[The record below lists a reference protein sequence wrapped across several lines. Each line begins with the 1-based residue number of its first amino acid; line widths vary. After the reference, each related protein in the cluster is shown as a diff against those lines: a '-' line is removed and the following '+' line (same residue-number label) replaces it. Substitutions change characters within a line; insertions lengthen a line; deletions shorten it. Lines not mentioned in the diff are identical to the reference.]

1 LELVHA
7 EPQFIDWENG
17 QQPRKR
23 VMSKP
28 TTALTTALR
37 ACTPAF
43 SATFVLSLFINLSML
58 VSPLYSMQIYDRVL
72 TSRNG
77 GTLLVLTMMVM
88 AFLALY
94 GMLEFARSGVL
105 VRTGVRFEDML
116 RRPLF
121 DAMMRA
127 ELSPRNRPGQQVIRD
142 ADMIRESL
150 SSGLAATL
158 CDLPWTPVFVALCFF
173 LHPLLGAIALAGAVI
188 LFSLALITE
197 YLTKA
202 SYAETSKLTNE
213 AHGIAASALRN
224 GEVVRGL
231 GMGDTMQ
238 DRWCGVQSQAI
249 ASAAIAHEMGA
260 SVHAVGKF
268 VRVAVQTALLCAGAW
283 LAIDGSISPGA
294 MMASSI
300 VMGRAL
306 APVEQTV
313 GQWRRILACR
323 SAWKRL
329 QQLFDALPA
338 MAAPTALPTPIGRL
352 SADNVVVWP
361 PLSARPSVKYVS
373 FSLDAGQSLAIVG
386 ASGSGKSSLA
396 RALAGV
402 WQLRDGTV
410 RLDEAAIT
418 QWDQN
423 QLGKHIGY
431 LPQDIDLFNGSIA
444 ENIARLGT
452 IDKDALIAAAKQ
464 AGAHEA
470 ILRLPKGYDTVIGD
484 GGIQLSGGMRQRVG
498 LARAL
503 YGDPKLIILDE
514 PNSNLDDEGERAL
527 ASAMAQMKAAKRTVI
542 VITHRPAV
550 LNSVDLM
557 LVMSFGQAIA
567 FGKRD
572 DVISKMRGN
581 RVAVVDKPIEKARL
595 VAANA

>member
-1 LELVHA
+1 ME
-7 EPQFIDWENG
+7 
-17 QQPRKR
+17 K
-23 VMSKP
+23 
-28 TTALTTALR
+28 TANSLTQALR
-37 ACTPAF
+37 TCYPAF

-58 VSPLYSMQIYDRVL
+58 VSPLYSMQVYDRVL

-77 GTLLVLTMMVM
+77 GTLVLLTMIVM

-94 GMLEFARSGVL
+94 GLLEFARSGVL

-142 ADMIRESL
+142 ADMIRETL

-173 LHPLLGAIALAGAVI
+173 LHPLLGAIALVGAIV

-202 SYAETSKLTNE
+202 SHAENSKFANM
-213 AHGIAASALRN
+213 AQGIAASALRN
-224 GEVVRGL
+224 GEAVRGL
-231 GMGDTMQ
+231 GMADTMQ
-238 DRWCGVQSQAI
+238 DRWAGMQSQAI
-249 ASAAIAHEMGA
+249 AAAADANEKGA

-323 SAWKRL
+323 AAWKRL

-338 MAAPTALPTPIGRL
+338 MPAQTELPTPIGKL

-361 PLSARPSVKYVS
+361 PMSARPSVKYVS
-373 FSLDAGQSLAIVG
+373 FALEAGQSMAIVG

-410 RLDEAAIT
+410 RLDEASIT

-431 LPQDIDLFNGSIA
+431 LPQDIDLFNGTIA
-444 ENIARLGT
+444 DNIARLGT

-470 ILRLPKGYDTVIGD
+470 ILRLPKGYDTLIGE

-514 PNSNLDDEGERAL
+514 PNSNLDEEGERAL
-527 ASAMAQMKAAKRTVI
+527 TAAMAQMKAAKRTVI

-550 LNSVDLM
+550 LGSVDLM

-572 DVISKMRGN
+572 EVMTKMRGN
-581 RVAVVDKPIEKARL
+581 RVAVVEATKQ
-595 VAANA
+595 VAAAVRSA